1 MQTMTASIE
10 APAPVVTLPALLTPS
25 TLATLGGLAT
35 AVVIIVDSVHS
46 ATGWTSSWFGFVLA
60 LILSLVVEFTLS
72 QASVDRPRVARLA
85 LALINGCLVFTT
97 ALGGNQV
104 GNRVVDASQPTP
116 RLAQPTITLHPSASA
131 SRTADR
137 PFFHDWLQ

>member
-1 MQTMTASIE
+1 MTASVE
-10 APAPVVTLPALLTPS
+10 APAPAVALPALLTPS
-25 TLATLGGLAT
+25 SLATLGGLAT
-35 AVVIIVDSVHS
+35 AVLIVVDSVHS

-60 LILSLVVEFTLS
+60 LVLALVVEFSLT
-72 QASVDRPRVARLA
+72 QASVDRPRIARVA

-104 GNRVVDASQPTP
+104 GNRVVEASQPASQV
-116 RLAQPTITLHPSASA
+116 AQPTITLHPSAS
-131 SRTADR
+131 RTVAR

>member
-1 MQTMTASIE
+1 MTTSIE
-10 APAPVVTLPALLTPS
+10 APTPAVTLPALLTPS

-35 AVVIIVDSVHS
+35 AVLIIVDSVHS
-46 ATGWTSSWFGFVLA
+46 ATGWTSTWFGFVLA
-60 LILSLVVEFTLS
+60 LFLALVVEFALS
-72 QASVDRPRVARLA
+72 QSSVDRPRVARVV

-104 GNRVVDASQPTP
+104 GNRVVDERQPASHA
-116 RLAQPTITLHPSASA
+116 AQPTITLHPSASM
-131 SRTADR
+131 SRAADR

>member
-1 MQTMTASIE
+1 MATSME
-10 APAPVVTLPALLTPS
+10 APTSAVTLPALLTPS
-25 TLATLGGLAT
+25 SLATLGGLAT
-35 AVVIIVDSVHS
+35 AVLIIVDSVHS

-60 LILSLVVEFTLS
+60 LVLALIVEFTFS
-72 QASVDRPRVARLA
+72 QATVGQPRVGRVA

-104 GNRVVDASQPTP
+104 GNRVAEARQPNP
-116 RLAQPTITLHPSASA
+116 QAVQPTITLHPSA

>member
-1 MQTMTASIE
+1 MATSIE
-10 APAPVVTLPALLTPS
+10 APTPAVTLPALLTPS
-25 TLATLGGLAT
+25 SLATLGGLAT
-35 AVVIIVDSVHS
+35 SVLIIVDSVHS

-60 LILSLVVEFTLS
+60 LILALVVEFTLS
-72 QASVDRPRVARLA
+72 QVSVGRPRVARVA

-104 GNRVVDASQPTP
+104 GSRVVEANQPTP
-116 RLAQPTITLHPSASA
+116 QLVQPTITLHPSASA

>member
-1 MQTMTASIE
+1 MATSIE
-10 APAPVVTLPALLTPS
+10 APTPAVTLPALLTPS
-25 TLATLGGLAT
+25 SLATLGGLAT
-35 AVVIIVDSVHS
+35 AVLIIVDSVHS

-60 LILSLVVEFTLS
+60 LILALVVELTLS
-72 QASVDRPRVARLA
+72 QASVGRPRVARIA

-104 GNRVVDASQPTP
+104 GNRVVDAAQATP
-116 RLAQPTITLHPSASA
+116 QVVQPTISLHPSAAA
-131 SRTADR
+131 SRATDR